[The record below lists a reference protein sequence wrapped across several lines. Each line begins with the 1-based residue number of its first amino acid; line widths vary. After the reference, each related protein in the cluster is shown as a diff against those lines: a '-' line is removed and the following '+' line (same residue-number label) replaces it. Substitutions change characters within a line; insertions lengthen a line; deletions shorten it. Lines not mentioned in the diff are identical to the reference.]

1 MVDYIK
7 FLTAL
12 GVKLFRLD
20 AFGYTT
26 KRIGTSCFLVEPDVY
41 DILKWIDALARE
53 HGAETLPEVHDNASY
68 QYAISLHGMHPYGF
82 ALAPLLLYSM
92 LDARSPHLKQWP
104 PMFQRNPITVPDPH
118 DDL

>member
-41 DILKWIDALARE
+41 DILNWIDALARE
-53 HGAETLPEVHDNASY
+53 HGAEALPEVHDHANY
-68 QYAISLHGMHPYGF
+68 QYEVALHALHPYGF
-82 ALAPLLLYSM
+82 DLAAVLLSALLERRSTLLTHGQIWRAPCRERVS
-92 LDARSPHLKQWP
+92 RS
-104 PMFQRNPITVPDPH
+104 V
-118 DDL
+118 